1 MSPQATITTDGS
13 ARVAGHWDAYWRNRQ
28 PAGTRSGLHEMALGQ
43 FWSGIFDRA
52 HANARGTLHVL
63 DIGCGDGVVAR
74 LASAFGGARKPDVDL
89 RVWGMDYSHAALVDV
104 QRRSPQISCIA
115 GDAAH
120 LPFRDGAFD
129 LVTSQFGIEYAGP
142 GALCEAA
149 RLLRP
154 QGVLA
159 TAMHV
164 RDGGIYRECHI
175 NRQAVEEVRDCNL
188 LGLFRQVVEAFHRV
202 RRGISGRAVLQAAYG
217 KFMEA
222 VTRTKH
228 ILQRW
233 GRAVASG
240 LVFRLCSDV
249 VRMVQRIQAFDAR
262 ELIAWA
268 DLMADELGNY
278 SRRMASMLNAA
289 LSREMIDRLT
299 TRLRGNGLD
308 IQLRNLLRIGDR
320 SVPVAWMVAATKA
333 G

>member
-1 MSPQATITTDGS
+1 MSPQTVTTKDGS
-13 ARVAGHWDAYWRNRQ
+13 SRVADHWDAYWQNRQ
-28 PAGTRSGLHEMALGQ
+28 PAGMHGGLHEMALGQ

-74 LASAFGGARKPDVDL
+74 LASAFGGAREPDVDL

-104 QRRSPQISCIA
+104 RRRAPQISCIA

-120 LPFRDGAFD
+120 LPFRDGTFD
-129 LVTSQFGIEYAGP
+129 LVTSQFGIEYAGTE
-142 GALCEAA
+142 ALCEAA

-164 RDGGIYRECHI
+164 RDGGIYRECLI
-175 NRQAVEEVRDCNL
+175 NRQAIEEVRDCNL
-188 LGLFRQVVEAFHRV
+188 LGLFQQVVEAF
-202 RRGISGRAVLQAAYG
+202 RRARQGVGGKAVLNAAYG
-217 KFMEA
+217 KFAEA
-222 VTRTKH
+222 VTRTKRV
-228 ILQRW
+228 LQRC

-249 VRMVQRIQAFDAR
+249 LRMVQRIQAFDAR

-268 DLMADELGNY
+268 NLMADELGNY
-278 SRRMASMLNAA
+278 SRRMTSMLDAA
-289 LSREMIDRLT
+289 LSREMIECLTARLH
-299 TRLRGNGLD
+299 GNGLN

-320 SVPVAWMVAATKA
+320 SVPVAWMVAATKTA
-333 G
+333 